1 MSCAQSH
8 PPSQPSAERRQMV
21 KPPSLAHAP
30 CELSH
35 LCSRVSFG
43 GCLLGW
49 AGEGRGKSGGGFCL
63 AAFTFKSPEPGVP
76 TPFPGSEPERG
87 KQRVFVQPDRLEA
100 PHLHLRAPFLLS
112 PKASPTAFPQS
123 PKCSSWWAGREISLE
138 TSCQPPIALEEV
150 ISQEK
155 QASGFHGAVN
165 KQSIPEAEGREG
177 SRRASF
183 PPSPSLSWPIN
194 FSSRR
199 WALRACQP
207 RSPPPPPTSCPFSS
221 PFLPSSL

>member
-1 MSCAQSH
+1 M
-8 PPSQPSAERRQMV
+8 
-21 KPPSLAHAP
+21 
-30 CELSH
+30 
-35 LCSRVSFG
+35 
-43 GCLLGW
+43 
-49 AGEGRGKSGGGFCL
+49 

-87 KQRVFVQPDRLEA
+87 KQRVFIQADRSEA
-100 PHLHLRAPFLLS
+100 LHFHLRAPFLLS
-112 PKASPTAFPQS
+112 PKASPTAFPRPPRS
-123 PKCSSWWAGREISLE
+123 SSWWARGKISLE
-138 TSCQPPIALEEV
+138 TPCQPPVALEEV

-183 PPSPSLSWPIN
+183 PPSPSLSRPIN
-194 FSSRR
+194 FSGKR

-207 RSPPPPPTSCPFSS
+207 RSPHPSHQLPLLFPFS
-221 PFLPSSL
+221 PFFPVNLSRAHRLRSCTQQPACSTHEGASRGNVTPVPWAVS